1 MMAQPLPYDMGGA
14 GDLLK
19 HGVLAEFT
27 QWWCQ
32 SHTTPLRFVDP
43 FGGRPWVEPPV
54 PRVAER
60 VKALAGCALFT
71 AQPHPAARYYGSGHL
86 VRHAAQ
92 AVGQQAEVLVSDRD
106 PAALHDLV
114 TSGLTALQHL
124 GFDPANGFSILTTEI
139 DADLVLIDPFAPFL
153 WEDAPLVLPQV
164 GTVSRR
170 MAIVVFVLIQDP
182 MNVDGRRYT
191 ALKVHHLAHAWTLY
205 CPPLHHTGVKGESNY
220 VSEVLLVA
228 PQLLAQPAAATLQD
242 QLERY
247 TRRLTEVL
255 EAPVRF
261 SAGVHSE
268 RPL

>member
-1 MMAQPLPYDMGGA
+1 MMAQPLPYDMGCA
-14 GDLLK
+14 GDLVK

-32 SHTTPLRFVDP
+32 LHTMPLCFADP

-60 VKALAGCALFT
+60 VKALAGFALFT
-71 AQPHPAARYYGSGHL
+71 AQPYPDVRYYGSGHL

-114 TSGLTALQHL
+114 TSGLTALQHP
-124 GFDPANGFSILTTEI
+124 GFEAADGFSILTTEV

-153 WEDAPLVLPQV
+153 WEEAPIVLPQV
-164 GTVSRR
+164 DIASRR

-182 MNVDGRRYT
+182 MNVDGMRYAT
-191 ALKVHHLAHAWTLY
+191 LKAHHLAHAWTLY
-205 CPPLHHTGVKGESNY
+205 CPPLQHTVVKGESRY
-220 VSEVLLVA
+220 SSEVLLVA
-228 PQLLAQPAAATLQD
+228 PHLLAHPAAAMLQD
-242 QLERY
+242 QLARY
-247 TRRLTEVL
+247 ACRLTEVL
-255 EAPVRF
+255 EVPVRF
-261 SAGVHSE
+261 SVGVHPE
-268 RPL
+268 LRL

>member
-32 SHTTPLRFVDP
+32 RHTTPLRFADP
-43 FGGRPWVEPPV
+43 FGGRPWVAPPV

-71 AQPHPAARYYGSGHL
+71 AQPHPDVRYYGSGHL
-86 VRHAAQ
+86 VRQATQ

-114 TSGLTALQHL
+114 TSGLTPLQHP

-139 DADLVLIDPFAPFL
+139 DVDVVLIDPFASFL
-153 WEDAPLVLPQV
+153 WEEAPMVLPQV
-164 GTVSRR
+164 GTVSQRR
-170 MAIVVFVLIQDP
+170 AIVVFVLIQDP

-191 ALKVHHLAHAWTLY
+191 TLKSHHLAHAWTLS
-205 CPPLHHTGVKGESNY
+205 CPPLQHTGVKDESGY
-220 VSEVLLVA
+220 SSEVLLVA
-228 PQLLAQPAAATLQD
+228 PQLLAQPTAAMLQD
-242 QLERY
+242 QLARY
-247 TRRLTEVL
+247 ARRLTEVL
-255 EAPVRF
+255 EVPVRF
-261 SAGVHSE
+261 SVGV
-268 RPL
+268 RPELRL

>member
-32 SHTTPLRFVDP
+32 RHTTPLRFADP
-43 FGGRPWVEPPV
+43 FGGRPWMAPSV
-54 PRVAER
+54 PRVIER
-60 VKALAGCALFT
+60 VKALAGFALFT
-71 AQPHPAARYYGSGHL
+71 AQPHLEARYYGSGHL

-92 AVGQQAEVLVSDRD
+92 AVGQQAEVLVSDGD
-106 PAALHDLV
+106 PAARHDLV
-114 TSGLTALQHL
+114 TSDLTALQHP

-153 WEDAPLVLPQV
+153 WEEAPMVLPQV

-191 ALKVHHLAHAWTLY
+191 TLKAHHLAHAWTLH
-205 CPPLHHTGVKGESNY
+205 CPALHHTGVKGESKY
-220 VSEVLLVA
+220 ASEVLLVA

-242 QLERY
+242 QLARY
-247 TRRLTEVL
+247 ARRLTEVL

-261 SAGVHSE
+261 SAGVGSE
-268 RPL
+268 

>member
-32 SHTTPLRFVDP
+32 SHTTPLRFADP

-54 PRVAER
+54 PRVTER

-114 TSGLTALQHL
+114 TSGLTALQHP
-124 GFDPANGFSILTTEI
+124 GFDPANGFSILTTAI
-139 DADLVLIDPFAPFL
+139 DVDLVLIDPFAPFL
-153 WEDAPLVLPQV
+153 WEDAPMVLPQV

-191 ALKVHHLAHAWTLY
+191 TLKAHHLAHAWTLH
-205 CPPLHHTGVKGESNY
+205 CPRLCHTGVKGESNY
-220 VSEVLLVA
+220 AAEVLLVV
-228 PQLLAQPAAATLQD
+228 PQLLAYRAAATLRD

-247 TRRLTEVL
+247 PHRLAKVL

-261 SAGVHSE
+261 SAGADPE
-268 RPL
+268 RHR